1 MRIASGCASAIPI
14 AVKATS
20 ISVRSLAAA
29 VGAVWLSSL
38 ACAPSIA
45 ANPPADASAKTG
57 AAPAA
62 TELSVAPGATPE
74 HGGDVRTASYLS
86 PEASE
91 GRLQSPI
98 NIVTSR
104 AVPAQHA
111 VKFHYQTSKEHVQ
124 NLGHTVKVTY
134 DAGSSVEFDGKTYD
148 LVQFHFHTPSEHLLD
163 GVTYPMEMH
172 LVHAEHGHPDRF
184 LVIGVL
190 FKEGNANE
198 LINTVLADTPRLA
211 GASTDKDVQ
220 LDASSVFKP
229 GEGYFHYDGSLTTP
243 PYSETVTWLVLD
255 QVHEAS
261 AEQVEAINDIEG
273 NNARHIQDQRARL
286 IDHAH

>member
-1 MRIASGCASAIPI
+1 VKPQSLSIASL
-14 AVKATS
+14 T
-20 ISVRSLAAA
+20 LAA
-29 VGAVWLSSL
+29 GGIWLSSA
-38 ACAPSIA
+38 ACAPSSIA
-45 ANPPADASAKTG
+45 ANPPADASNDAKNG
-57 AAPAA
+57 ASPAA
-62 TELSVAPGATPE
+62 AQPAAAHGTAEHGNEPGVSYLTPE
-74 HGGDVRTASYLS
+74 SSA
-86 PEASE
+86 
-91 GRLQSPI
+91 GRMQSPI

-104 AVPAQHA
+104 AVPAQHEI
-111 VKFHYQTSKEHVQ
+111 KFHYQTSKEHVQ

-134 DAGSSVEFDGKTYD
+134 DAGSSLEFDGKTYD

-172 LVHAEHGHPDRF
+172 LVHAEHGHPERF

-190 FKEGNANE
+190 FKEGNPNA
-198 LINTVLADTPRLA
+198 LIDTVLADTPRTA

-255 QVHEAS
+255 QVHDAA
-261 AEQVEAINDIEG
+261 AEQVEAINRIEG
-273 NNARHIQDQRARL
+273 NNARHIQDHRARL

>member
-1 MRIASGCASAIPI
+1 MS
-14 AVKATS
+14 VKLLS
-20 ISVRSLAAA
+20 NSVGSLAFAI
-29 VGAVWLSSL
+29 GAVWVSST

-45 ANPPADASAKTG
+45 ANPPADASQG
-57 AAPAA
+57 PSD
-62 TELSVAPGATPE
+62 ERGL
-74 HGGDVRTASYLS
+74 SYLS
-86 PEASE
+86 PEASA

-104 AVPAQHA
+104 AVPAKHE

-124 NLGHTVKVTY
+124 NLGHTVRVTY
-134 DAGSSVEFDGKTYD
+134 DAGSSVDFDGKTYD

-172 LVHAEHGHPDRF
+172 LVHAEHGQPDRF

-190 FKEGNANE
+190 FKEGESNG
-198 LINTVLADTPRLA
+198 LINTVLADTPRTA
-211 GASTDKDVQ
+211 GASTDSDVQ

-255 QVHEAS
+255 QVHDAS
-261 AEQVEAINDIEG
+261 AEQVEAINRIEG

>member
-1 MRIASGCASAIPI
+1 MTVKLHSTSVASLTLTAGAI
-14 AVKATS
+14 
-20 ISVRSLAAA
+20 
-29 VGAVWLSSL
+29 WLSS
-38 ACAPSIA
+38 ACAPSSIA
-45 ANPPADASAKTG
+45 ATPPADASNDAKSG
-57 AAPAA
+57 ASPAA
-62 TELSVAPGATPE
+62 AELSVAHGAAPE
-74 HGGDVRTASYLS
+74 HGGNPHAVSYLS
-86 PEASE
+86 PESSA

-104 AVPAQHA
+104 AVPAQHE

-134 DAGSSVEFDGKTYD
+134 DAGSSVDFDGKTYD

-172 LVHAEHGHPDRF
+172 LVHAEHGHPERF

-190 FKEGNANE
+190 FKEGDTNA
-198 LINTVLADTPRLA
+198 LIDTVLADTPRTA
-211 GASTDKDVQ
+211 GASTDKDGQ

-255 QVHEAS
+255 QVHDAS
-261 AEQVEAINDIEG
+261 AEQVEAINQIEG

>member
-1 MRIASGCASAIPI
+1 M
-14 AVKATS
+14 AVKPHLTS
-20 ISVRSLAAA
+20 VSSLVVTA
-29 VGAVWLSSL
+29 GAVWLSAM
-38 ACAPSIA
+38 ACTPSIA
-45 ANPPADASAKTG
+45 ANPPADASKG
-57 AAPAA
+57 AQGGASPAA
-62 TELSVAPGATPE
+62 SELSVAHGSTPE
-74 HGGDVRTASYLS
+74 HGGNAQGLSYLS
-86 PEASE
+86 PEASV

-104 AVPAQHA
+104 AVPAQHE

-172 LVHAEHGHPDRF
+172 LVHAEHGRPDRF

-190 FKEGNANE
+190 FKEGDTNG
-198 LINTVLADTPRLA
+198 LINTVLADTPRVA
-211 GASTDKDVQ
+211 GQSTDKDVQ
-220 LDASSVFKP
+220 LDARSVFKP

-255 QVHEAS
+255 QVHDAS
-261 AEQVEAINDIEG
+261 AEQVEAINRIEG

-286 IDHAH
+286 VDHAH